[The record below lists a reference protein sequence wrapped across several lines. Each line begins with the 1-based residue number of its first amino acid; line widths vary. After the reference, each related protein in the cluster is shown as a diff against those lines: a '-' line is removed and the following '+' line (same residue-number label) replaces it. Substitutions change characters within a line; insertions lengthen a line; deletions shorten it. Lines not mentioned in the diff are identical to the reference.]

1 MPHDI
6 IKFFPKTKDRIF
18 DVCAPLYKAGCS
30 LREIEE
36 KTGFAKSSIREAL
49 NRRGLPLRNASK
61 AKASNTKQPV
71 RVRSPILP
79 YGFAWLEGKLVKDP
93 REYKTV
99 LKVIGLWQA
108 GKSFSAI
115 ACALNDQRVPTRNGK
130 KWFHSSIG
138 AIVKR
143 HQEENQQTEGGPS
156 GTQ

>member
-1 MPHDI
+1 M
-6 IKFFPKTKDRIF
+6 
-18 DVCAPLYKAGCS
+18 
-30 LREIEE
+30 
-36 KTGFAKSSIREAL
+36 
-49 NRRGLPLRNASK
+49 
-61 AKASNTKQPV
+61 
-71 RVRSPILP
+71 RSPILP

-108 GKSFSAI
+108 GKSFSAT